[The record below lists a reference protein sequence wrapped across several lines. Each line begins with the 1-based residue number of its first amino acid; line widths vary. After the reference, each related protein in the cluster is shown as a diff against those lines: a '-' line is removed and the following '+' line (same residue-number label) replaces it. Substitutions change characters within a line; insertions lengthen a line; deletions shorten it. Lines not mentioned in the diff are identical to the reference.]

1 MATSKSAMLV
11 YEFSQNGD
19 VLGRVA
25 WFAPGEMDFD
35 FKDRGLREQ
44 FQKLIGR
51 RKPHGGL
58 VLQMGADE
66 TEFWEDSTAQNFSEA
81 CRSFDGL
88 FQVRRVR

>member
-35 FKDRGLREQ
+35 FQDQALREQ
-44 FQKLIGR
+44 FRNLIGR
-51 RKPHGGL
+51 KRPHGGL
-58 VLQMGADE
+58 VLQMGADSH
-66 TEFWEDSTAQNFSEA
+66 EFWEDSTPGSFSEA
-81 CRSFDGL
+81 CLSFSGL
-88 FQVRRVR
+88 YQVRRVR